1 MAISFVGSSTSF
13 GSGQSSFTV
22 ALPTGRANGD
32 MLVIFIGGKQYNAT
46 IGTPSGW
53 TSIGTSTNGTTN
65 AGVDTGSTKLQA
77 FYRIAD
83 GTELST
89 ISFGIS
95 SGDFTNNVFMGVCQ
109 TFRTN
114 SLQFNTPIGVGVIN
128 SASTGWTTMQSA
140 TTLSLPVGCFLP
152 TMFVSHTDASNIGTT
167 PTYSATGRT
176 FSGGNPSP
184 ISAFTTTT
192 GGDGG
197 AVSYYINVSAA
208 SNSTAQTLNI
218 LTSGPSTDKGHAYVV
233 QLTDSANTNGNF
245 FALF

>member
-95 SGDFTNNVFMGVCQ
+95 SGDATNNVFMGELLIVHLQDGLLCNLQLHYHYLLVAFCQ
-109 TFRTN
+109 
-114 SLQFNTPIGVGVIN
+114 QC
-128 SASTGWTTMQSA
+128 
-140 TTLSLPVGCFLP
+140 LSHIL
-152 TMFVSHTDASNIGTT
+152 MH
-167 PTYSATGRT
+167 
-176 FSGGNPSP
+176 
-184 ISAFTTTT
+184 
-192 GGDGG
+192 
-197 AVSYYINVSAA
+197 
-208 SNSTAQTLNI
+208 QT
-218 LTSGPSTDKGHAYVV
+218 
-233 QLTDSANTNGNF
+233 
-245 FALF
+245 